1 MCTALSVYLYV
12 LGFALVYASEE
23 RFIAS
28 LLWPV
33 LTPWNIF
40 MGLYNAAQEMVVEN
54 SPSPRPPS
62 REELKRQ
69 RSMGH

>member
-1 MCTALSVYLYV
+1 
-12 LGFALVYASEE
+12 
-23 RFIAS
+23 
-28 LLWPV
+28 